1 MFQRDYIL
9 RQIEELSTVTSLV
22 FFKKK
27 RVLYELPQTD
37 EYSDSDLLY
46 FQLKQLV
53 KENKLNEAEDL
64 LFDRAQP
71 GDKNSLAVAL
81 DFYQTLNEMDD
92 EALEAASYSREEIRQ
107 GLEDFLAEF
116 GFQL

>member
-27 RVLYELPQTD
+27 RVLYQLPQTT

-46 FQLKQLV
+46 FQLRQLV
-53 KENKLNEAEDL
+53 KENRFNDAEDL
-64 LFDRAQP
+64 LFSRAQF

-81 DFYQTLNEMDD
+81 DFYTTLNEMDD
-92 EALEAASYSREEIRQ
+92 EILAAASYSREEIQQ
-107 GLEDFLAEF
+107 GLEDFLAQF